1 MTRAE
6 ALIVRGFA
14 VWTVWVWGTR
24 IANIMGDANRSSA
37 FKAVHVTLAAISVA
51 LAFAA
56 LVVVSRVRRRA
67 ADR

>member
-1 MTRAE
+1 MTRGE
-6 ALIVRGFA
+6 ALIVRVFA

-24 IANIMGDANRSSA
+24 ISNVVRDANRSSA
-37 FKAVHVTLAAISVA
+37 FKAVHITLAAISVA

-56 LVVVSRVRRRA
+56 LVVVSRVRRRI